1 MTADEARR
9 LIQYT
14 TWASTKVLDA
24 VKALPDEVRDKPNAI
39 SHESIG
45 GTIAHLYWADLAW
58 LMRLHNPATA
68 MPPKTTYAEAA
79 DDWPKTLQGWSQWA
93 AALTD
98 ADPSRVIEYTS
109 ILFGKNSSRID
120 EIVMHVTNHATL
132 HRGQIVGMIRQLG
145 IKPPATDM
153 IYFFRE
159 QAAATAAS

>member
-24 VKALPDEVRDKPNAI
+24 VQALPDDVRDKPNGC

-45 GTIAHLYWADLAW
+45 ATVAHIHWADQAW
-58 LMRLHNPATA
+58 LTRVLDPTQGP
-68 MPPKTTYAEAA
+68 PPKPTYA
-79 DDWPKTLQGWSQWA
+79 DSVTGWPQTLEGWNQWA
-93 AALTD
+93 AKLSD
-98 ADPSRVIEYTS
+98 ADTARVLEYKS
-109 ILFGKNSSRID
+109 IIFGKASSRID
-120 EIVMHVTNHATL
+120 EIVMHFVNHGTL

-145 IKPPATDM
+145 IAPPVTDM

-159 QAAATAAS
+159 QAKAQAS

>member
-24 VKALPDEVRDKPNAI
+24 VKALPDDVRDQPNAI

-45 GTIAHLYWADLAW
+45 GTVAHLYWADLAW
-58 LMRLHNPATA
+58 LMRVRTPGTA
-68 MPPKTTYAEAA
+68 LPPKQTYADAAA
-79 DDWPKTLQGWSQWA
+79 DWLKTLQGWTEWA

-98 ADPSRVIEYTS
+98 ADTSRVIEYTS
-109 ILFGKNSSRID
+109 ILFGKGSSRID

-132 HRGQIVGMIRQLG
+132 HRGQVVGMLRQLG
-145 IKPPATDM
+145 IKPPTTDM

-159 QAAATAAS
+159 QAATAAS